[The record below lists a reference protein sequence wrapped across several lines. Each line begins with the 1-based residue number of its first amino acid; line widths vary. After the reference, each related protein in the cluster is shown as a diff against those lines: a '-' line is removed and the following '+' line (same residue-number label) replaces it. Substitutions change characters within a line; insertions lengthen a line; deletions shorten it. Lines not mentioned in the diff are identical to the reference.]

1 MLMGKEGV
9 RHDDTRQPRW
19 GTHASQL
26 AKGRASS
33 MGARGMCEP
42 FGEPITPLTPAA
54 TNTAATR
61 LDAPQRACGTGQIL
75 IVAGPDPER
84 GPNQSLCLG
93 DEKGFLLLPP
103 STRRLHAMAMALLE

>member
-26 AKGRASS
+26 AEGRASS

-61 LDAPQRACGTGQIL
+61 LDAPQRVCGTGQIDQRFAPPRL
-75 IVAGPDPER
+75 IKLIGQIIH
-84 GPNQSLCLG
+84 GG
-93 DEKGFLLLPP
+93 
-103 STRRLHAMAMALLE
+103 